1 MSPNTQK
8 DDVLLAVK
16 TMLNPGSW
24 HDGRQQNQVK
34 EWFVKNYNVE
44 NVYLFHC
51 ARSALYAV
59 LQSFDIGKGDEVIL
73 QAFTCVA
80 VPNSI
85 VWGGAKPVYADIDA
99 SLNIDPIDIERKIT
113 PQTKAL
119 IVQHTFGMPA
129 HIEDI
134 LALAEKYKLIVI
146 EDCAHSLGVSYN
158 GKYLGTFGDAAI
170 FSFGRD
176 KVVSS
181 VCGGVAIIH
190 AQRPVPN
197 AIFKL
202 KEFQS
207 NLTKPPYFWIFQQ
220 IIHPIAFSIILM
232 SYNIIIGKLL
242 LVCLQYFHLLSKPI
256 EKEELSAGKPKNIF
270 FRFPNA
276 LATFAIHQLK
286 KLVTLTSQRRIICDY
301 YYHIFSSYPSFK
313 TFQESKGKALLRFPL
328 DVDDPNK
335 LYEYVKKNG
344 VLLGTWYQNVIDPAG
359 VDYFKVGYEKGS
371 CVQAE
376 YQSRHI
382 INLPTLLT
390 RSQAQRVVQLVL
402 KAYN

>member
-8 DDVLLAVK
+8 DDVLLAIK
-16 TMLNPGSW
+16 TLLTPGSW
-24 HDGRQQNQVK
+24 QDGRDLHYVK
-34 EWFVKNYNVE
+34 EWFVKKFHVE
-44 NVYLFHC
+44 NVFLFQN

-59 LQSFDIGKGDEVIL
+59 LQSFGIGKGDEVII

-85 VWGGAKPVYADIDA
+85 VWGGATPVYADIDA
-99 SLNIDPIDIERKIT
+99 SLNIDPLSIEKKIT
-113 PQTKAL
+113 SKTKAL

-146 EDCAHSLGVSYN
+146 EDCAHSLGVLHK
-158 GKYLGTFGDAAI
+158 GKYLGIYGDAAV

-190 AQRPVPN
+190 AQSPVPN

-220 IIHPIAFSIILM
+220 LIHPIAFSIILR
-232 SYNIIIGKLL
+232 SYNIIIGKLIL
-242 LVCLQYFHLLSKPI
+242 LCFQKFHLLSKPI
-256 EKEELSAGKPKNIF
+256 EKEELSAGKLRSLF

-276 LATFAIHQLK
+276 LATLANHQLK

-301 YYHIFSSYPSFK
+301 YYHIFSSHPSFK

-328 DVDDPNK
+328 EVDDPSK
-335 LYEYVKKNG
+335 PYEYAKKHG
-344 VLLGTWYQNVIDPAG
+344 VLLGTWYQNIIDPDG
-359 VDYFKVGYEKGS
+359 VDYSKAGYVKGS

-376 YQSRHI
+376 YRARHI

-390 RSQAQRVVQLVL
+390 TSQAHRVVQLVL
-402 KAYN
+402 EAYN